1 MHPTSEL
8 KRRNLKSFGNDTVL
22 YTSAKKFSRRS
33 GTWIS
38 MTKLHAV
45 AYTTCHRHIAVRG
58 QGVIGGGEAC
68 PPATKL
74 SCFQFSF
81 QTVTLLIII
90 IISIALKTVA
100 SWPDL
105 PLAFT
110 SLNFETE
117 SAFEE
122 GPTGITQELSHA
134 YSLASPWTSYW
145 SWLMLWQALNAANRP
160 RVTDE
165 PVEVH
170 QDFRKTT
177 HNFREVDRICFK
189 LITKNRKIT
198 TCSWLDLETRG
209 FWLINYPPTL
219 PTSCRTWNRNK
230 QKGRNCSKS
239 TVTHVTC
246 Q

>member
-68 PPATKL
+68 LLRRNFHAFNFL
-74 SCFQFSF
+74 SRLLPNSF
-81 QTVTLLIII
+81 IIIII
-90 IISIALKTVA
+90 IISLALKTVA

-145 SWLMLWQALNAANRP
+145 SWLMLWQAINAANRP
-160 RVTDE
+160 PVTDE
-165 PVEVH
+165 PLQV
-170 QDFRKTT
+170 QDFRKITY
-177 HNFREVDRICFK
+177 NFREVYGICFK
-189 LITKNRKIT
+189 LITKNRHN
-198 TCSWLDLETRG
+198 L
-209 FWLINYPPTL
+209 
-219 PTSCRTWNRNK
+219 
-230 QKGRNCSKS
+230 
-239 TVTHVTC
+239 
-246 Q
+246 